1 MDLNQIRYFLT
12 LSETLNFSRAAE
24 MHDITQP
31 ALTKAVQKL
40 EEELGGILIYRDG
53 KDTRLSPLGKK
64 IQIQF
69 ERISKSED
77 RVREVARDY
86 SAQGYT
92 TINIGISP
100 TLGGKR
106 IVAPLMHFA
115 SGNTK
120 VEMTLHQTDPDTAEE
135 MILSGALD
143 CAFCTQM
150 SNRPNP
156 KIRSFALFE
165 EPLLFA
171 CSEKHRF
178 AEYEAISPH
187 DLVNEPYLDRL
198 HCEFRAE
205 VAERLKMMGLM
216 LDPVLRS
223 DREDWIQEL
232 VAQGFGVTSLPE
244 SSKVMPGIVLIPF
257 SGMEFSR
264 TIYFTSIF
272 GSATSDL
279 VQNLAKF
286 VENVDWE
293 NRKEGS
299 G

>member
-1 MDLNQIRYFLT
+1 LDLNQIRYFLT

-64 IQIQF
+64 VQIQF

-86 SAQGYT
+86 NAQGYT
-92 TINIGISP
+92 MINIGISP

-106 IVAPLMHFA
+106 IVAPLMQFA

-120 VEMTLHQTDPDTAEE
+120 VEITLHQTDPETTEE

-165 EPLLFA
+165 EPLLLA
-171 CSEKHRF
+171 CSERHRF
-178 AEYEAISPH
+178 AEYDSVSPH
-187 DLVNEPYLDRL
+187 DLVKEPYLDRL
-198 HCEFRAE
+198 HCEFRADM
-205 VAERLKMMGLM
+205 AERLKMMGLM

-232 VAQGFGVTSLPE
+232 VSQGFGITALPE
-244 SSKVMPGIVLIPF
+244 SSKVMPGIVLVPIT
-257 SGMEFSR
+257 GTNLSR

-272 GSATSDL
+272 GSATSEI
-279 VQNLAKF
+279 VQRLAKF
-286 VENVDWE
+286 VETVDWDT
-293 NRKEGS
+293 GS
-299 G
+299 VG